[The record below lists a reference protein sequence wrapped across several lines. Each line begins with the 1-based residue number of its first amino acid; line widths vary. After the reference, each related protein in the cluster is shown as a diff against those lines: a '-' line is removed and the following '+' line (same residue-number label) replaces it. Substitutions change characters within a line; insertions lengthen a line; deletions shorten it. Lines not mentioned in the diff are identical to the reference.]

1 MRHLIYTAFIL
12 GLALPATAQETPPRG
27 VWGTVSGIG
36 SADLAIR
43 GWALAGSTGMAAG
56 DSTGILVTFW
66 RAPDGTLARCVFS
79 LVSETGTQPFETCS
93 VAQPVP
99 EAQE

>member
-1 MRHLIYTAFIL
+1 MRYLTSTL
-12 GLALPATAQETPPRG
+12 LALMLAAPVLAQDTTPRG
-27 VWGTVSGIG
+27 VWGTVGGIG

-43 GWALAGSTGMAAG
+43 GWALAGTTGLAAG
-56 DSTGILVTFW
+56 DNTGILVTFW
-66 RAPDGTLARCVFS
+66 RAQDGTLARCIFS

-93 VAQPVP
+93 IAQAAP